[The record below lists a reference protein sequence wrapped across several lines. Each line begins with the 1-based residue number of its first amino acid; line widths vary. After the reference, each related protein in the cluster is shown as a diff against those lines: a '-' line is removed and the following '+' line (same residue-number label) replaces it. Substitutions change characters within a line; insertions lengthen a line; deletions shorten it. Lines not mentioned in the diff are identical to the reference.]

1 MKLDFKL
8 NESKVNQ
15 WLDELDEDRNKLY
28 KEIRQDSE
36 VDKMKE
42 QRLAQLNNLIKML
55 LLYKKTLIKIDEK
68 N

>member
-36 VDKMKE
+36 VDKLKE
-42 QRLAQLNNLIKML
+42 QRLSQLNNLIKML
-55 LLYKKTLIKIDEK
+55 LLYKKTLIKIENK
-68 N
+68 E

>member
-42 QRLAQLNNLIKML
+42 QRLSQLNNLIKML

>member
-55 LLYKKTLIKIDEK
+55 LLYKKTLIKVDEK

>member
-42 QRLAQLNNLIKML
+42 QRLSQLNNLIKML
-55 LLYKKTLIKIDEK
+55 LLYKKTLIKIENK
-68 N
+68 E